1 MPTALQARARQSSQQ
16 VFSKV
21 RSALADYTLREPLA
35 YDDTLPPFKVGAPL
49 DSGWLVIQEFCD
61 WLSRTNVSV
70 AFQSANWFV
79 PTVQTVHIISIAIL
93 LTSVYVV
100 SFRLIGFTRGAQ
112 PLSVLIAKA
121 TPWVWTTLCVLLGT
135 GILLT
140 ITEPARELL
149 NWVFRLKMLMVVA
162 LAAIL
167 LVVQVRMRR
176 SPTYWTESPARRLAA
191 RAIGVA
197 AVIIGAGI
205 VTAGRWIAYV

>member
-1 MPTALQARARQSSQQ
+1 MVEQ
-16 VFSKV
+16 
-21 RSALADYTLREPLA
+21 
-35 YDDTLPPFKVGAPL
+35 
-49 DSGWLVIQEFCD
+49 FCD
-61 WLSRTNVSV
+61 WLSRTSISI

-79 PTVQTVHIISIAIL
+79 PLVQTIHIISIAIL

-100 SFRLIGFTRGAQ
+100 SFRLIGLTRGGQ
-112 PLSVLIAKA
+112 PLAALTAKS
-121 TPWVWTTLCVLLGT
+121 TPWVWTTLCVLLAT

-149 NWVFRLKMLMVVA
+149 NWVFRVKMLLVLA

-167 LVVQVRMRR
+167 LLVQTRTRR
-176 SPTYWTESPARRLAA
+176 NPDYWNLSRSRRLAA
-191 RAIGVA
+191 RAIGIV

>member
-1 MPTALQARARQSSQQ
+1 
-16 VFSKV
+16 
-21 RSALADYTLREPLA
+21 
-35 YDDTLPPFKVGAPL
+35 
-49 DSGWLVIQEFCD
+49 VIQEFCD
-61 WLSRTNVSV
+61 WLSTTGVSV

-100 SFRLIGFTRGAQ
+100 SFRLIGVTRGRQ
-112 PLSVLIAKA
+112 PLAVLIAKS

-149 NWVFRLKMLMVVA
+149 NWVFRLKMLMVAA
-162 LAAIL
+162 LAGIL
-167 LVVQVRMRR
+167 LVVQIRMRR
-176 SPTYWTESPARRLAA
+176 SPDYWTESPARRLVA
-191 RAIGVA
+191 RAIGIA
-197 AVIIGAGI
+197 AVLIGAGI

>member
-1 MPTALQARARQSSQQ
+1 M
-16 VFSKV
+16 
-21 RSALADYTLREPLA
+21 
-35 YDDTLPPFKVGAPL
+35 
-49 DSGWLVIQEFCD
+49 IQEFCD

-70 AFQSANWFV
+70 AFQSATWFV

-93 LTSVYVV
+93 LTSVYVM
-100 SFRLIGFTRGAQ
+100 SFRLMGVTRAGQ
-112 PLSVLIAKA
+112 PLAVLIAKS
-121 TPWVWTTLCVLLGT
+121 TPWVWITLCVLLGT

-149 NWVFRLKMLMVVA
+149 NWVFRVKMLLVVA

-167 LVVQVRMRR
+167 LVVQNRMRR
-176 SPTYWTESPARRLAA
+176 SPEYWTESPARRLAA
-191 RAIGVA
+191 RAIGIA

>member
-1 MPTALQARARQSSQQ
+1 
-16 VFSKV
+16 
-21 RSALADYTLREPLA
+21 
-35 YDDTLPPFKVGAPL
+35 
-49 DSGWLVIQEFCD
+49 VIREFCD
-61 WLSRTNVSV
+61 WLSGTRVSV
-70 AFQSANWFV
+70 AFQSADWFV

-100 SFRLIGFTRGAQ
+100 SFRLIGVTRGGQSLAIVTAQ
-112 PLSVLIAKA
+112 S
-121 TPWVWTTLCVLLGT
+121 TPWIWSALCVLLAT

-149 NWVFRLKMLMVVA
+149 NWAFRVKMLMVIA

-167 LVVQVRMRR
+167 LVVQTRSRR
-176 SPTYWTESPARRLAA
+176 SPQYWTESPARRRAA
-191 RAIGVA
+191 RAIGIA

>member
-1 MPTALQARARQSSQQ
+1 MLRRCLQSRSS
-16 VFSKV
+16 VG
-21 RSALADYTLREPLA
+21 
-35 YDDTLPPFKVGAPL
+35 FKV
-49 DSGWLVIQEFCD
+49 IKEFCD

-100 SFRLIGFTRGAQ
+100 SFRLIGVTRRGQ
-112 PLSVLIAKA
+112 PLAILVAKS
-121 TPWVWTTLCVLLGT
+121 TPWVWIALCVLLGT

-149 NWVFRLKMLMVVA
+149 NWAFRVKMLMVAA
-162 LAAIL
+162 LAGIL
-167 LVVQVRMRR
+167 LLVQIRLRR
-176 SPTYWTESPARRLAA
+176 SPEYWTESRTRRLAA
-191 RAIGVA
+191 RAIGIA
-197 AVIIGAGI
+197 AVVIGAGI

>member
-1 MPTALQARARQSSQQ
+1 MI
-16 VFSKV
+16 K
-21 RSALADYTLREPLA
+21 
-35 YDDTLPPFKVGAPL
+35 
-49 DSGWLVIQEFCD
+49 EFCD
-61 WLSRTNVSV
+61 WLSATNVSV

-100 SFRLIGFTRGAQ
+100 SFRLIGITRGG
-112 PLSVLIAKA
+112 LSLAVLTAKS
-121 TPWVWTTLCVLLGT
+121 TPWVWIALCVLLGT

-149 NWVFRLKMLMVVA
+149 NWAFRVKMLMVIA

-167 LVVQVRMRR
+167 LVVQTRTRR
-176 SPTYWTESPARRLAA
+176 SPEYWSESPTRRRAA
-191 RAIGVA
+191 RAIGIA